1 MLLKP
6 GQHQSPYCGSARC
19 WLRVLAIEFWLLK
32 CHLYWPFSLCYS
44 TAFSS
49 WELYNWSIFDL
60 VRLCRRDCKFQIS
73 LYSSAGAEARENLL
87 LGRTALASNPAV
99 GLGYMLNTSQR
110 VLCCMEDCW
119 WTQGRPRDRYL
130 LLPQHK
136 IFFPMFCCTK
146 EYLGLFK

>member
-136 IFFPMFCCTK
+136 IFFSMFCTK
-146 EYLGLFK
+146 GRFGFI